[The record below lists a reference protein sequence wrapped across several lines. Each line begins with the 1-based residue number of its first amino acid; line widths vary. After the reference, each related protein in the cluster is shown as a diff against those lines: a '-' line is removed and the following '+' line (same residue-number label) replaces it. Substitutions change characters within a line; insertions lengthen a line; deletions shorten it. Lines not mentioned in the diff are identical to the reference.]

1 MKSPV
6 MVLIFTLFI
15 PLLGSAQSLLEYNSE
30 RLKLD
35 QNLMIGLTSWS
46 LSNAAVSS
54 YGWATTDDE
63 AKYFHQMN
71 VMWSGVN
78 LALAIPGYF
87 KARKTDPNSFTF
99 AQTWKE
105 QLKTEKIFL
114 FNTALDLV
122 YMGSGLLLKQ
132 RAQLDDVNYYR
143 FRGFGNSLLLQG
155 GFLFL
160 FDLTATFLHTKHRNE
175 KLNRFLEKVEMSDNG
190 LGVKF
195 RLVEK
200 KDLLPASHFN

>member
-1 MKSPV
+1 MRIFF
-6 MVLIFTLFI
+6 LILLF
-15 PLLGSAQSLLEYNSE
+15 PYFSWSQSLTEFNSE

-46 LSNAAVSS
+46 LSNVAVSS
-54 YGWATTDDE
+54 YGWATTENDV
-63 AKYFHQMN
+63 KYFHQMN

-87 KARKTDPNSFTF
+87 KARKADPTSFSF

-122 YMGSGLLLKQ
+122 YMGSGLLLRQ

-160 FDLTATFLHTKHRNE
+160 FDLTATLLHTKHRND
-175 KLNRFLEKVEMSDNG
+175 KLNGFLEKVEMSDNG
-190 LGVKF
+190 LGLKF
-195 RLVEK
+195 RLG
-200 KDLLPASHFN
+200 

>member
-1 MKSPV
+1 MRFF
-6 MVLIFTLFI
+6 LLF
-15 PLLGSAQSLLEYNSE
+15 LLLPCFGWSQSLVDYNTE

-46 LSNAAVSS
+46 LANVAVSA
-54 YGWATTDDE
+54 YGWAKTDNE
-63 AKYFHQMN
+63 AMYFHQMN
-71 VMWSGVN
+71 VMWCGVN

-87 KARKTDPNSFTF
+87 KARKTDPRSFSF

-105 QLKTEKIFL
+105 QIKTEKIFL

-132 RAQLDDVNYYR
+132 RAQLDDINYHRY
-143 FRGFGNSLLLQG
+143 RGFGNSLLLQG

-160 FDLTATFLHTKHRNE
+160 FDLTATLLHTKHRNE
-175 KLNRFLEKVEMSDNG
+175 KLNGFLEKVEMSDNG
-190 LGVKF
+190 LGVKYLF
-195 RLVEK
+195 GNTLS
-200 KDLLPASHFN
+200 ANQY

>member
-1 MKSPV
+1 MRF
-6 MVLIFTLFI
+6 IFFF
-15 PLLGSAQSLLEYNSE
+15 LLLPCVGWSQSLTEFNSE

-46 LSNAAVSS
+46 LSNVAVSS
-54 YGWATTDDE
+54 YGWATTENDV
-63 AKYFHQMN
+63 KYFHQMN

-87 KARKTDPNSFTF
+87 KARKADPTSFSF

-122 YMGSGLLLKQ
+122 YMGSGLLLRQ

-160 FDLTATFLHTKHRNE
+160 FDLTATLLHTKHRND
-175 KLNRFLEKVEMSDNG
+175 KLNGFLEKVEMSDNG
-190 LGVKF
+190 LGLKF
-195 RLVEK
+195 RLG
-200 KDLLPASHFN
+200 